1 MQFVTEE
8 EIYTLD
14 LSILIDRMLS
24 TYEKREFEIT
34 YQNVPT
40 YFTQKTEMTIDDV
53 KEYFQFDIATCT
65 YQFPFIDERNLIEIN
80 EFMGRK
86 TVPAKNFFWLIQVQK
101 TEKMFGIVDVL
112 FKIVKITVKSNEE
125 RFENMQV
132 VFKDETNYYYDYE
145 QEQYVQIN
153 KKAKKNDNLD
163 EYKRRVQLLEKCFE
177 RLEKENNAYLL
188 LLQAASKH
196 LTKKRD
202 THNAESFLDY
212 FQDYLAHYEML
223 KDYFPL
229 KILYN
234 HTDKINYRS
243 ILAFFG
249 RVNQLV
255 RESVDELKT
264 KRITGDL
271 RDINVHLF
279 NSLSDLKKEIVSMFR
294 LREEI
299 EVMRKRQQNPY
310 QCMDGFYKLDKD
322 RLYANLVQIE
332 VERFFKNNP
341 GTKEQRKQEYEE
353 LHKNMLEN
361 SRRVQPKEEAEN
373 YEVLSKEQLLELSK
387 VTGSKKNALLLSYIR
402 ELIKQGKMQDKQLHV
417 YLNLYK

>member
-1 MQFVTEE
+1 
-8 EIYTLD
+8 
-14 LSILIDRMLS
+14 MLS

-34 YQNVPT
+34 YKDVPT
-40 YFTQKTEMTIDDV
+40 HFRQKTEMTIDDV
-53 KEYFQFDIATCT
+53 KEFFHFDVEECK
-65 YQFPFIDERNLIEIN
+65 YQFPFIDERKLLEVT

-86 TVPAKNFFWLIQVQK
+86 TVPAKNFFWFIQVQK
-101 TEKMFGIVDVL
+101 TEKMFGIVEVL
-112 FKIVKITVKSNEE
+112 FKIIKITVKSNEE

-132 VFKDETNYYYDYE
+132 VFKDETNYYYDYA

-153 KKAKKNDNLD
+153 KKAKQNDNLD
-163 EYKRRVQLLEKCFE
+163 EYKSRVQLLEKCFE
-177 RLEKENNAYLL
+177 RLEKENNSYLL
-188 LLQAASKH
+188 LLQESAKH

-202 THNAESFLDY
+202 MHNAESFFEY

-229 KILYN
+229 KILYD
-234 HTDKINYRS
+234 HTDKTNYRS

-255 RESVDELKT
+255 RESVAELKT
-264 KRITGDL
+264 GGITGDL
-271 RDINVHLF
+271 RDVNVNLF
-279 NSLSDLKKEIVSMFR
+279 NRLANLKKEIVSMFQ

-310 QCMDGFYKLDKD
+310 QRMDGFYKLDKD
-322 RLYANLVQIE
+322 RLYENLVQIE
-332 VERFFKNNP
+332 IEKFFKNNP

-353 LHKNMLEN
+353 LHKNMLE
-361 SRRVQPKEEAEN
+361 SSKKVQQKETEN
-373 YEVLSKEQLLELSK
+373 YEVLSAEQLLELSK
-387 VTGSKKNALLLSYIR
+387 LTGSKKNALLLSYIK
-402 ELIKQGKMQDKQLHV
+402 ELIKQGKIKEQQLHV